1 MIKKVLTVTI
11 ATAGRVSM
19 MIRATP
25 ERVCESGSE
34 CLVVSSVTKD
44 GELVS
49 ASVSSTRPERK
60 NSSELQKHT
69 TLHESKQLHFPKCTN
84 LSMK

>member
-1 MIKKVLTVTI
+1 MIKKVLVTI
-11 ATAGRVSM
+11 ATTAGRVSM
-19 MIRATP
+19 TRATP

-34 CLVVSSVTKD
+34 CLVVSVTED

-49 ASVSSTRPERK
+49 AGVSSTRPERK
-60 NSSELQKHT
+60 NSSELQRNT